1 MDQPQRAT
9 ATRTRRETKVVETK
23 PVAVVAV
30 GGALGAAAR
39 FTLAEQWPGIWTV
52 LAINVIGS
60 LLLGYLAEM
69 VGPDRL
75 WRLFLGI
82 GVLGGFTTFSTF
94 AVDAVGEHPV
104 TAAVYV
110 AATLI
115 PALLAARLG
124 MLAGHR
130 HRSARKAPA

>member
-1 MDQPQRAT
+1 MIQ
-9 ATRTRRETKVVETK
+9 TK
-23 PVAVVAV
+23 PVAVVAA

-39 FTLAEQWPGIWTV
+39 FALAEPWPGIWTV
-52 LAINVIGS
+52 LVVNIVGS

-94 AVDAVGEHPV
+94 ALDALGEDPGIA
-104 TAAVYV
+104 TVYV

-115 PALLAARLG
+115 PALLAARVG
-124 MLAGHR
+124 MFAGHR
-130 HRSARKAPA
+130 HRLARRAAA